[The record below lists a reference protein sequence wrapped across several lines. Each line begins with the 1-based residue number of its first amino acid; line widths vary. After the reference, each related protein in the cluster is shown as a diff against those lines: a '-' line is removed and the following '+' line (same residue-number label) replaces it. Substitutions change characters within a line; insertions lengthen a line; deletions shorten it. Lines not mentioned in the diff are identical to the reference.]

1 MHGEKFRGK
10 AKFRRNEV
18 QIHAVTQA
26 EYDAMCTEVTR
37 LRARAI
43 IWDNSKDIDHTLQSA
58 LDVSKKDRSRQ
69 QNGCSVHANTHDRH
83 GIKDWTFGR
92 DEYAFGD
99 CTLDGDQG
107 TFRAMLRAEND
118 PKELGGGANAIWQSF
133 NEEQKKSYG
142 EDTVKVYLDPME
154 EFCAKYPSPSCIDF
168 GLPSAWDFGSYYH
181 NEFIFNPN
189 GGWEDSDFEFMAP
202 PLHRFCHR
210 QEDTEIEEIDTDT
223 LRKNQSSQYDT
234 FHHYRPQKRRRTL
247 SERLEEL
254 CLSSNDANM
263 ESASFEID
271 QADTQE
277 YERQSEMQLSSFHRI
292 KRPYDSRYLISKQSE
307 AARTQTNRANNL
319 IFESLVSQY
328 LASEISSLSTDLVI
342 YHPKPEHSR
351 FYASNLGFRAR
362 GEQNTQYVD
371 DYDGIDCAGNED
383 VDMKLAVPKVP
394 RLANSVTH
402 SEWFTEAQEEL

>member
-1 MHGEKFRGK
+1 MRE
-10 AKFRRNEV
+10 
-18 QIHAVTQA
+18 
-26 EYDAMCTEVTR
+26 
-37 LRARAI
+37 
-43 IWDNSKDIDHTLQSA
+43 
-58 LDVSKKDRSRQ
+58 
-69 QNGCSVHANTHDRH
+69 
-83 GIKDWTFGR
+83 
-92 DEYAFGD
+92 
-99 CTLDGDQG
+99 
-107 TFRAMLRAEND
+107 
-118 PKELGGGANAIWQSF
+118 
-133 NEEQKKSYG
+133 EEQHVVSYTRIG
-142 EDTVKVYLDPME
+142 HLFSSFT
-154 EFCAKYPSPSCIDF
+154 
-168 GLPSAWDFGSYYH
+168 
-181 NEFIFNPN
+181 
-189 GGWEDSDFEFMAP
+189 EFMAP

-328 LASEISSLSTDLVI
+328 LTSEISCL
-342 YHPKPEHSR
+342 R
-351 FYASNLGFRAR
+351 
-362 GEQNTQYVD
+362 
-371 DYDGIDCAGNED
+371 
-383 VDMKLAVPKVP
+383 
-394 RLANSVTH
+394 SV
-402 SEWFTEAQEEL
+402 